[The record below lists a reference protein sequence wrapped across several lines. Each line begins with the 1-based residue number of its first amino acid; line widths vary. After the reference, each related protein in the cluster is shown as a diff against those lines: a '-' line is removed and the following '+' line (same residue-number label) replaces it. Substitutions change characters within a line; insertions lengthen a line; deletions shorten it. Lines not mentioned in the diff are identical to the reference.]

1 MSGASYEFSSRVER
15 HIKMEL
21 SWSVDITRLKK
32 VIIISL
38 LVLFYAKYRGMG
50 LTKIPS
56 LGYKGLVD

>member
-1 MSGASYEFSSRVER
+1 MEF
-15 HIKMEL
+15 